1 MTRKNI
7 AMKNVMRN
15 GPTNDRM
22 MKIFSLFTFYNC
34 LDFFY
39 ERWNIQKR
47 IDSIIKIQLPSSGHS
62 LDLSTII

>member
-34 LDFFY
+34 LDFFN